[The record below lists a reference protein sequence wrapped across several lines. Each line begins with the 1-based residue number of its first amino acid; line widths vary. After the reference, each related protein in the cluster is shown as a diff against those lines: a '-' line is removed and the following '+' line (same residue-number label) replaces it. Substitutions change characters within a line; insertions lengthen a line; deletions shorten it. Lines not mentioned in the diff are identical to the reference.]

1 MIQEALRKAIEST
14 YTDSCTVSERR
25 KEINPVTKLTDW
37 KDVVVLDGQP
47 CRLSFKTVQSTQ
59 QEGAAEETVQS
70 VKLFLSPD
78 IVIKEGSKITVL
90 RGGREYAYVSSG
102 VPAAIHHT
110 RRLHCSFLRGGHN
123 GREFKD
129 GLTEKIP
136 GKLKQAKGWQQR
148 G

>member
-70 VKLFLSPD
+70 VKLFLSPN

-102 VPAAIHHT
+102 VPAAYPSHQEIA
-110 RRLHCSFLRGGHN
+110 LQLF
-123 GREFKD
+123 
-129 GLTEKIP
+129 
-136 GKLKQAKGWQQR
+136 KGWT
-148 G
+148 

>member
-14 YTDSCTVSERR
+14 YTDSCIVSERR

-78 IVIKEGSKITVL
+78 IVIKI
-90 RGGREYAYVSSG
+90 GRAS
-102 VPAAIHHT
+102 
-110 RRLHCSFLRGGHN
+110 C
-123 GREFKD
+123 RE
-129 GLTEKIP
+129 
-136 GKLKQAKGWQQR
+136 R
-148 G
+148 V